1 MVYKRGNLQ
10 KAHAMDIA
18 HRGIA
23 TGPYPY
29 KTPSCVE
36 AQVSA
41 YRPKM
46 TDAGV
51 RPTHSVSATNET
63 GEVTTVEVAGEL
75 PLTILVDGY
84 EIVTL
89 MTLGTHPELLALG
102 YLRNQRLITALDSI
116 ESVRVDWET
125 ESVHLKTTA
134 GTGGRLQDKLTKR
147 TVTTGCGQGTIF
159 SCTIDGLYETQ
170 LSPMTLRRS
179 QVVGLM
185 KSLAQ
190 YNEIYK
196 TAGAVHGC
204 ALCSTE
210 AVEIFV
216 EDVGRHN
223 AADTIAGK
231 MWLDRLSGR
240 NKILYST
247 GRLTS
252 EIVMKAALMEIPAI
266 VSRSGITHMGLNL
279 SQDLG
284 MIMVARLKGGKFLVY
299 SGQKHFI
306 YD

>member
-1 MVYKRGNLQ
+1 MEEK
-10 KAHAMDIA
+10 M
-18 HRGIA
+18 
-23 TGPYPY
+23 
-29 KTPSCVE
+29 
-36 AQVSA
+36 SA
-41 YRPKM
+41 YRPQM
-46 TDAGV
+46 TNAGV
-51 RPTHSVSATNET
+51 RPTHTVAVTNET
-63 GEVTTVEVAGEL
+63 GEAKEVEIAGEL

-89 MTLGTHPELLALG
+89 MTLGTHPEQLALG
-102 YLRNQRLITALDSI
+102 YLRNQRLITELETI

-125 ESVHLKTTA
+125 ESVNIVTK
-134 GTGGRLQDKLTKR
+134 GGNGVQLQKKLTKR

-170 LSPMTLRRS
+170 LSPITLRQS
-179 QVVGLM
+179 QLTQLM
-185 KSLAQ
+185 KSIAQ

-196 TAGAVHGC
+196 AAGAVHGC
-204 ALCSTE
+204 ALCSAE

-231 MWLDRLSGR
+231 MWLDRISGR
-240 NKILYST
+240 NKIFYST

-266 VSRSGITHMGLNL
+266 ISRSGITYMGLNL

-284 MIMVARLKGGKFLVY
+284 MIMIARIKGGKFFIY
-299 SGQKHFI
+299 NGQEHFI
-306 YD
+306 HDV

>member
-1 MVYKRGNLQ
+1 M
-10 KAHAMDIA
+10 
-18 HRGIA
+18 
-23 TGPYPY
+23 
-29 KTPSCVE
+29 KTPSRVE
-36 AQVSA
+36 EQVSTN
-41 YRPKM
+41 RPKM
-46 TDAGV
+46 SDAGV
-51 RPTHSVSATNET
+51 RPTHTVSVTNET
-63 GEVTTVEVAGEL
+63 GEIKTVEIAGEL

-102 YLRNQRLITALDSI
+102 YLRNQRLITELDSI
-116 ESVRVDWET
+116 ESVRVDWQT
-125 ESVHLKTTA
+125 ESVHLKTTG
-134 GTGGRLQDKLTKR
+134 GTGGQLQKKLTKR

-170 LSPMTLRRS
+170 LSPLTLRRS

-190 YNEIYK
+190 YNDIYK
-196 TAGAVHGC
+196 SAGAVHGC

-231 MWLDRLSGR
+231 MWLERLSGR
-240 NKILYST
+240 NKILYTT

-252 EIVMKAALMEIPAI
+252 EIVMKAALMEIPALI
-266 VSRSGITHMGLNL
+266 SRSGITHMGLNL

-284 MIMVARLKGGKFLVY
+284 MMMIARLKRGRFFIY
-299 SGQKHFI
+299 SGQEHFI
-306 YD
+306 HD

>member
-1 MVYKRGNLQ
+1 MR
-10 KAHAMDIA
+10 
-18 HRGIA
+18 
-23 TGPYPY
+23 T
-29 KTPSCVE
+29 
-36 AQVSA
+36 

-51 RPTHSVSATNET
+51 SPTHTVLVINET
-63 GEVTTVEVAGEL
+63 GDAKEVEVAGEL
-75 PLTILVDGY
+75 PLTILVDGH

-89 MTLGTHPELLALG
+89 MTLGTHPEQLALG
-102 YLRNQRLITALDSI
+102 YLRNQRLITELETI

-125 ESVHLKTTA
+125 ESVHIKTK
-134 GTGGRLQDKLTKR
+134 GDSGGQLQEKLTKR
-147 TVTTGCGQGTIF
+147 TITTGCGQGTMF

-170 LSPMTLRRS
+170 LTPITLRQS
-179 QVVGLM
+179 QVVQLV

-190 YNEIYK
+190 YNDIYK
-196 TAGAVHGC
+196 AAGAVHGC

-231 MWLDRLSGR
+231 MWLDRMSGR
-240 NKILYST
+240 NKIFYST

-266 VSRSGITHMGLNL
+266 ISRSGITYMGLNL

-284 MIMVARLKGGKFLVY
+284 MIMIARLKGGKFFIFN
-299 SGQKHFI
+299 GQEHFI
-306 YD
+306 HDL